1 MENGIYLFVVTGL
14 IWAVVFGYVFFIS
27 VRQKRLQQEINTLK
41 NLAQG
46 NKKV

>member
-27 VRQKRLQQEINTLK
+27 LRQNRLQQEIKTLK
-41 NLAQG
+41 NLTQE